1 MEFSRQEG
9 YLPNPGIKPRSP
21 TLQVNSLPTEPQ
33 GKPMHDLKQNPYSL
47 RGTFL
52 YLPLRIACNIN
63 MTTESGPLWLKTD
76 TLCDARRYTSNQ
88 PFKQLQKRWA
98 PLCREIITLIFDSFM
113 VSSHLS
119 MGFCISKV
127 LGIMSPFSFLI
138 LFIWVLSLFFLV
150 ILARGLSILFTLSK
164 NQFLVLLIFFLLF

>member
-1 MEFSRQEG
+1 
-9 YLPNPGIKPRSP
+9 
-21 TLQVNSLPTEPQ
+21 
-33 GKPMHDLKQNPYSL
+33 MHDLRQNPYFL

-63 MTTESGPLWLKTD
+63 RTNESGPLWLKTD
-76 TLCDARRYTSNQ
+76 TLWDAGWYTSNQ

-119 MGFCISKV
+119 MGFRIDHLSGSHKRLWSKGNAFV
-127 LGIMSPFSFLI
+127 AQRQQGDSCMDMPGPCWLLSYLWADTEWGPWWSWSTSFI
-138 LFIWVLSLFFLV
+138 LFLTLPLSNIRFSIEHFFLFF
-150 ILARGLSILFTLSK
+150 
-164 NQFLVLLIFFLLF
+164 FF

>member
-1 MEFSRQEG
+1 MR
-9 YLPNPGIKPRSP
+9 
-21 TLQVNSLPTEPQ
+21 VDSLPTEPQ
-33 GKPMHDLKQNPYSL
+33 GKPMHDLRQNPYFL

-63 MTTESGPLWLKTD
+63 RTNESGPLWLKTD
-76 TLCDARRYTSNQ
+76 TLWDAGWYTSNQ

-119 MGFCISKV
+119 MGFRIDHLSGSHKRLWSKGNAFV
-127 LGIMSPFSFLI
+127 AQRQQGDSCMDMPGPCWL
-138 LFIWVLSLFFLV
+138 LSYL
-150 ILARGLSILFTLSK
+150 
-164 NQFLVLLIFFLLF
+164 

>member
-1 MEFSRQEG
+1 MTPWTIQSMEFSRQEG

-119 MGFCISKV
+119 MGFCIDHLSRSHRRLWSK
-127 LGIMSPFSFLI
+127 GN
-138 LFIWVLSLFFLV
+138 
-150 ILARGLSILFTLSK
+150 AR
-164 NQFLVLLIFFLLF
+164 Q